1 MSLAPSTP
9 ASLLRA
15 CFDAAVV
22 AVRPESVMVDLP
34 IPRGAGD
41 AWIIAIGKAADG
53 MAVALTRALEAAGRR
68 VAGGMVIGAT
78 EGGHAPA
85 PLLHHLGDHPLPGP
99 RSLAA
104 SAALEALVARIP
116 ADAEVHVAISGGATS
131 LVAAPR
137 DDISP
142 DALHAAFTALHRA
155 GMPIEA
161 MNAERRQLVRW
172 GDGRLAAALAP
183 RPTHV
188 WLISDVIGDDPAT
201 IGSGPCVTSPPLPTV
216 QHHLVASNSI
226 ALRAAAAAAGRH
238 GCVQRVAATPISGEA
253 REVGRTIA
261 VDAMRAAREWQQQN
275 HALREDGHGH
285 AIRPLV
291 LLWGGETTVTRQDDL
306 GLGGRAQELALAAAE
321 MLDVSP
327 LPVTLLAAGTDGRDG
342 PTDAAGAMV
351 DAGSWGRLATL
362 GDPRIALDGH
372 DAYALLDRAGALV
385 RTGPTGTNV
394 MDLVLAVV
402 GWEDARAED

>member
-9 ASLLRA
+9 AALLRA
-15 CFDAAVV
+15 VFDAAVA
-22 AVRPESVMVDLP
+22 AVRPETVMAGLP
-34 IPRGAGD
+34 VAVGPGD
-41 AWIIAIGKAADG
+41 AWIIAVGKAAEG
-53 MAVALTRALEAAGRR
+53 MAVALHRALEAAGRR
-68 VAGGMVIGAT
+68 VEGGIVIGAT
-78 EGGHAPA
+78 EGGQVPS
-85 PLLHHLGDHPLPGP
+85 PLLHHLGDHPVPGS

-104 SAALEALVARIP
+104 SAALETLVARIP
-116 ADAEVHVAISGGATS
+116 AEAEVHVALSGGATS
-131 LVAAPR
+131 LMAAPLGPTTP
-137 DDISP
+137 SEL
-142 DALHAAFTALHRA
+142 AEAFTSLHRQ
-155 GMPIEA
+155 GLSIDA
-161 MNAERRQLVRW
+161 MNAERRKLVRW
-172 GDGRLAAALAP
+172 GDGRLAVALAP
-183 RPTHV
+183 RPTAV
-188 WLISDVIGDDPAT
+188 WLISDVIGDDLAT
-201 IGSGPCVTSPPLPTV
+201 IGSGPCVTIPPLATV
-216 QHHLVASNSI
+216 HHAIVASNAI
-226 ALRAAAAAAGRH
+226 AIRAAAQAAGRYD
-238 GCVQRVAATPISGEA
+238 CVQRLAATAITGEA
-253 REVGRTIA
+253 RGAGRAIA

-291 LLWGGETTVTRQDDL
+291 LVWGGETTVTRPDDR

-342 PTDAAGAMV
+342 PTDAAGAVV
-351 DAGSWGRLATL
+351 DVGSWGRLAAL
-362 GDPRIALDGH
+362 GDPRLALDRH